1 MSERTHASVEYCLSI
16 GTERCFSMANA
27 DDTPDVIII
36 DHDYP
41 GTATRLSKSNWQQDI
56 PLVILT
62 TNNIDI
68 AGAIM
73 VRKPV
78 DTTRLKEAANK
89 ALAQLIR
96 LQQLA
101 HFPQP
106 TMSPQALK
114 GNSKTRDNLER
125 ARAKVE
131 LMCGPHRTLE
141 QLSKPNDLDH
151 RFDPTKTLSDRI
163 KIAIQKENSGFKAI
177 QFKLPEDDVF
187 VFPTLGKVFT
197 STGLNVRKS
206 VNRVYQDQADVQVL
220 THQSAAANQIIDR
233 IKNSS
238 STSFSTEAFL
248 WLSALFGARGR
259 LPIGFDTTTTLH
271 LNQWPKLTSLELT
284 PYCMEI
290 TAALASNPAS
300 MSQVVEQLQ
309 CEPRHMTS
317 FINAAIAID
326 VLSVGKQP

>member
-1 MSERTHASVEYCLSI
+1 MSESTLAGVEYCLSI
-16 GTERCFSMANA
+16 GDERYFSIATV

-36 DHDYP
+36 DHDHP
-41 GTATRLSKSNWQQDI
+41 GTATRLSMSNWRQNI

-73 VRKPV
+73 VQKPL
-78 DTTRLKEAANK
+78 DANGLKDAANK

-96 LQQLA
+96 LQQLE
-101 HFPQP
+101 HSPKP
-106 TMSPQALK
+106 TMSQPALQD
-114 GNSKTRDNLER
+114 NSNTRYSLER
-125 ARAKVE
+125 AHAKVE
-131 LMCGPHRTLE
+131 LMCGPQRTLE
-141 QLSKPNDLDH
+141 QLSSPSDLDH
-151 RFDPTKTLSDRI
+151 RFDPTKTLCGRI
-163 KIAIQKENSGFKAI
+163 MVAIRTRNNSFKAI
-177 QFKLPEDDVF
+177 QFKLPEDEIF
-187 VFPTLGKVFT
+187 VFPTLDKVFT
-197 STGLNVRKS
+197 STGLNVRDS
-206 VNRVYQDQADVQVL
+206 VNRMFQDQVDLQVL

-233 IKNSS
+233 INRSP

-248 WLSALFGARGR
+248 WLSALFAARGR
-259 LPIGFDTTTTLH
+259 LPIGFDTKAPLH

-290 TAALASNPAS
+290 TAALASNPIS
-300 MSQVVEQLQ
+300 MRQIVEQLQ
-309 CEPRHMTS
+309 CEPRHISS